1 MESDLHELEP
11 IEEYEN
17 EDSLEIS
24 DKATVEA
31 TIDTPIN
38 DDPNEKNVYK
48 RKPRKKTSTVWNHFE
63 QVEVSGVKKNQCK
76 WYKGKFT
83 VSKSSCTS
91 TLGRHLESCLK
102 YVGSKKKQKVLSV
115 ESNAS
120 GDVGI
125 ISNFQ
130 FDESKVREL
139 LAHMIL
145 YHEYPFRMVEH
156 VLFNKF
162 MKACTPHWKKIS
174 RATAKSLCFATYD
187 FEKKKLKALLNRV
200 PKVNITTDMWTSCQK
215 VSYMVV
221 TCHFIDSDWRL
232 NRRVLN
238 FCNIPPPHSGLLIA
252 DALHKC
258 FRDWGIESKVCSITV
273 DNAKANDVALRHL

>member
-1 MESDLHELEP
+1 MESDSHELEP

-24 DKATVEA
+24 HSATVEA
-31 TIDTPIN
+31 TIELVQDITIN
-38 DDPNEKNVYK
+38 EDPNEKNVYK
-48 RKPRKKTSTVWNHFE
+48 RKPRRKTSTMWNHFE
-63 QVEVSGVKKNQCK
+63 QVEVCGVKKKNQCK
-76 WYKGKFT
+76 WYKSKFT
-83 VSKSSCTS
+83 ISKSSYTS
-91 TLGRHLESCLK
+91 TFGRHLESCLK

-115 ESNAS
+115 EGNES
-120 GDVGI
+120 GGVDI

-145 YHEYPFRMVEH
+145 YHEYPFRIVYH

-162 MKACTPHWKKIS
+162 MKACTLHWKKIS
-174 RATAKSLCFATYD
+174 RATAKSLCFATYE
-187 FEKKKLKALLNRV
+187 FEKKKLKALLDRV

-221 TCHFIDSDWRL
+221 TCHFIDSEWRL

-238 FCNIPPPHSGLLIA
+238 FCNIPPHTLDFLLLMHFINV
-252 DALHKC
+252 LET
-258 FRDWGIESKVCSITV
+258 GV
-273 DNAKANDVALRHL
+273 